1 MLSPI
6 SLGCADDGVGLMALF
21 KLKAL
26 FNVDDAD
33 SFARL
38 MYYIILA
45 SVVAYVLSVVLFIL

>member
-1 MLSPI
+1 
-6 SLGCADDGVGLMALF
+6 MAF
-21 KLKAL
+21 FNLKAL

-45 SVVAYVLSVVLFIL
+45 SVLAYVLSVVLFIL